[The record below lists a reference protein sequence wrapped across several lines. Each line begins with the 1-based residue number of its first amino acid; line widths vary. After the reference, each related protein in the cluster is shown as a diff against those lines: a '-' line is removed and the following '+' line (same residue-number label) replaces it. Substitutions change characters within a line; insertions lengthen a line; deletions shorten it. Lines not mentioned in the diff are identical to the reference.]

1 MSRGW
6 RASGCVGAALHHA
19 SRLGAA
25 LVAATVLGCGGG
37 SGGGADGDDS
47 WLYPLTVPTD
57 VVVRD
62 VDGDGRNDVLT
73 LEQLSRSASQK
84 EGRLLV
90 YRQTAAGVF
99 AAPDVYPVGTYPWRL
114 VAADLD
120 GDGAADLLVTD
131 VEELNAWVL
140 RQARDNRGHFGVASL
155 LADGFKAYGAA
166 VADLDGDGA
175 SDVVLADAQA
185 GESRVVL
192 LLQDGSRPGEFGPP
206 VSLTMPGRTAHV
218 AAGDLNGDG
227 RADLVASVQTG
238 GTSVQPPEI
247 VLAYLPQ
254 TPERGLGAPLILAS
268 HVGLNVARLA
278 VADHDSDGA
287 EDLHAYLTPFSSD
300 YRATLTVVRQALPPG
315 SFLAPAD
322 TRLDGLRG
330 LDDAVF
336 ADLDRDGRPDAA
348 VAGFFPVGSPSTVDA
363 RVNLFT
369 QAGGGLYAPTTSHD
383 VPVAVSRIAAGDLD
397 GDGAVDLVAFAG
409 EDGCQVMRQLPGA
422 PGSFAAPRPLR

>member
-1 MSRGW
+1 
-6 RASGCVGAALHHA
+6 
-19 SRLGAA
+19 
-25 LVAATVLGCGGG
+25 
-37 SGGGADGDDS
+37 
-47 WLYPLTVPTD
+47 
-57 VVVRD
+57 

-238 GTSVQPPEI
+238 GTGVQPPEI

-409 EDGCQVMRQLPGA
+409 EDGCQVMRQLSGA
-422 PGSFAAPRPLR
+422 PGNFAAPRPLR

>member
-1 MSRGW
+1 
-6 RASGCVGAALHHA
+6 
-19 SRLGAA
+19 
-25 LVAATVLGCGGG
+25 
-37 SGGGADGDDS
+37 
-47 WLYPLTVPTD
+47 
-57 VVVRD
+57 

-73 LEQLSRSASQK
+73 LEQLSRSASQR

-114 VAADLD
+114 VVADLD

-140 RQARDNRGHFGVASL
+140 RQARDNRGHFGAASL
-155 LADGFKAYGAA
+155 LAGDVKAYDAA

-175 SDVVLADAQA
+175 IDVALADARA
-185 GESRVVL
+185 GESRVVML
-192 LLQDGSRPGEFGPP
+192 WQDPSRPGEFEPA
-206 VSLTMPGRTAHV
+206 VSLAMPGPTAHL
-218 AAGDLNGDG
+218 AAGDLNGDD
-227 RADLVASVQTG
+227 RADLVASVRTRG
-238 GTSVQPPEI
+238 GGVQPPEI
-247 VLAYLPQ
+247 VLAYRPQ
-254 TPERGLGAPLILAS
+254 TPEGQLGPMVILAS

-278 VADHDSDGA
+278 VADHEGDGT

-315 SFLAPAD
+315 SFFPAAS
-322 TRLDGLRG
+322 TRLDGVRG

-363 RVNLFT
+363 RVTLFT
-369 QAGGGLYAPTTSHD
+369 QVGGGLYARTTSHE

-397 GDGAVDLVAFAG
+397 GDGAVDVVVFAG
-409 EDGCQVMRQLPGA
+409 DEGCQVMRQLPGA

>member
-1 MSRGW
+1 MLFDRV
-6 RASGCVGAALHHA
+6 ASGCAGAAVCRARGLFP
-19 SRLGAA
+19 L
-25 LVAATVLGCGGG
+25 LVAAAVLSCGGG
-37 SGGGADGDDS
+37 GGGDGDES
-47 WLYPLTVPTD
+47 WLYPLTVATD
-57 VVVRD
+57 VIVRD

-73 LEQLSRSASQK
+73 LEQRSPSASQK

-90 YRQTAAGVF
+90 YRQTAAGAF
-99 AAPDVYPVGTYPWRL
+99 AAPDVYVVGTYPWRL

-120 GDGAADLLVTD
+120 GDGADDLLVTD
-131 VEELNAWVL
+131 VEELNALVL
-140 RQARDNRGHFGVASL
+140 RQARDNRGHFGAASL
-155 LADGFKAYGAA
+155 LADGFKAYDAA

-175 SDVVLADAQA
+175 VDVALADARA

-192 LLQDGSRPGEFGPP
+192 LLQDGSRPGEFEPAI
-206 VSLTMPGRTAHV
+206 SLAMPGRTAHV

-238 GTSVQPPEI
+238 GTGVQPPEI
-247 VLAYLPQ
+247 LLAYLPQ
-254 TPERGLGAPLILAS
+254 TPEGELGAPVVLGS

-278 VADHDSDGA
+278 VADHDGDGA
-287 EDLHAYLTPFSSD
+287 DDLHAYLTPFSSD
-300 YRATLTVVRQALPPG
+300 YSATLTVVRQALPPG
-315 SFLAPAD
+315 SFLAAAN
-322 TRLDGLRG
+322 TRLDGVRG

-336 ADLDRDGRPDAA
+336 ADFDRDGRPDAA
-348 VAGFFPVGSPSTVDA
+348 VAGFFPVGSPSTVEA

-369 QAGGGLYAPTTSHD
+369 RAGGGLYAPTISHD